1 MSTLTASVE
10 IRAPSGQEEG
20 TRSQVLRWLKAVG
33 EPVAEH
39 EPLIE
44 LETDKVTVEVA
55 SPGAG
60 VLAEILKQEQEE
72 VAPGELLGRIGPVA
86 AIAQQTDTASR
97 NPAAQST
104 SARNTAAPV
113 RADAVASGSRSSAAA
128 RQLSPAVRRLLAE
141 HSLDAASIQ
150 GTGEGG
156 RI

>member
-1 MSTLTASVE
+1 MSVTAESVE

-72 VAPGELLGRIGPVA
+72 VAPGELLGRIGLPA
-86 AIAQQTDTASR
+86 ASR
-97 NPAAQST
+97 ATEANRAAEASQAADVAQEHDAQAANTRQVDVGAVESVKPA
-104 SARNTAAPV
+104 
-113 RADAVASGSRSSAAA
+113 
-128 RQLSPAVRRLLAE
+128 
-141 HSLDAASIQ
+141 
-150 GTGEGG
+150 
-156 RI
+156 